1 MKVKT
6 AELSGGA
13 LDWAVAIAEGW
24 EPNRPHDGQLKR
36 GESYILVSDRTVDR
50 RFRRFW
56 YSPSTDWSQ
65 CGLLIEQYKLSLYLH
80 SEYEI
85 NGEGV
90 YDIYEAGCSADWF
103 VDATTPDPVSTDP
116 KVAICRAVVASK
128 LGDEVDIPDELMET
142 TK

>member
-6 AELSGGA
+6 AELSGLQ
-13 LDWAVAIAEGW
+13 LDVAVALAIGGKLE
-24 EPNRPHDGQLKR
+24 RPHDAQILLNGMHQLC
-36 GESYILVSDRTVDR
+36 GEVNKKWSRYV
-50 RFRRFW
+50 F
-56 YSPSTDWSQ
+56 SPSTDWGQ
-65 CGLLIEQYKLSLYLH
+65 CGPLIDQFKLSLYLH

-90 YDIYEAGCSADWF
+90 YDVYEAGCSTDWF

-128 LGDEVDIPDELMET
+128 LGDEVDIPDELMEVGE
-142 TK
+142 